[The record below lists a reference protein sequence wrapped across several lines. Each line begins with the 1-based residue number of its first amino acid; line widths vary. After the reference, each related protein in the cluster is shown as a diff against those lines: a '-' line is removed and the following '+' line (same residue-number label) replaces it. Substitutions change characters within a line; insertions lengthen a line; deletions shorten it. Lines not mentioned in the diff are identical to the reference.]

1 MSRRQSV
8 RNWWRLGPP
17 ARDHLPAA
25 RIAAGVAAPLLTLLW
40 LGRLDLAVFATFA
53 AFTGIYARHE
63 PPGARLRHQAQSALL
78 LLTCLALGLLLSR
91 AGASLWAV
99 TLTGAVTAGAGALL
113 AAVWGLRPA
122 GALFFVFAL
131 TTAGTLP
138 APPSLAEAMG
148 TAAVTAAFC
157 LLLGHLG
164 ARYSARVRPAE
175 LASPPGPV
183 PGPDVRWHGL
193 RHLIA
198 ALLGGVVGM
207 APGVGH
213 TAWAMV
219 AAVAPISAQ
228 DHQGRVKRAVQRVT
242 GTLGGLLISAALLAV
257 PWQPWLLVVWV
268 IALQFLAELYV
279 VRNYSVAL
287 LFVTPLA
294 LLMAHL
300 GHPDAASTL
309 LWARAVETVLG
320 ALAGLVV
327 VLLVRSPAERRAPR
341 SGTPRGTG

>member
-1 MSRRQSV
+1 M

-40 LGRLDLAVFATFA
+40 LGRLDLAMFATFA

-63 PPGARLRHQAQSALL
+63 PPGARMRHQAQSALL
-78 LLTCLALGLLLSR
+78 LTCLALGLMLSR
-91 AGASLWAV
+91 AGASQWAV
-99 TLTGAVTAGAGALL
+99 SLTGAVTAGVGALL

-131 TTAGTLP
+131 TPAGTLP
-138 APPSLAEAMG
+138 CPPPPDEAMG
-148 TAAVTAAFC
+148 TALLTAGFC

-164 ARYSARVRPAE
+164 ARDSSRVRPEE
-175 LASPPGPV
+175 LAPPPV
-183 PGPDVRWHGL
+183 HAPWPEVRWHGL

-228 DHQGRVKRAVQRVT
+228 DHQGRVKRAVHRVT
-242 GTLGGLLISAALLAV
+242 GTLGGLVISAALLSV

-268 IALQFLAELYV
+268 IAPQFLAELYV

-320 ALAGLVV
+320 ALAGLAV
-327 VLLVRSPAERRAPR
+327 VLLVRSPAERRAAPR
-341 SGTPRGTG
+341 